1 MAEKPAAERTEQ
13 PTPRRLQKALEKG
26 QVAQSQELPAAVSI
40 AVLVLMLGLMGPW
53 LLDWFGTQMQ
63 SGLTGEKGV
72 FADSHTFVKFANA
85 QIVKGLLVIAPICG
99 ALLAGSVL
107 ACAAVSGLNFAPKAL
122 EMKFDAINPAKG
134 FENLFN
140 MRSVVR
146 LMISVAKLFF
156 VTLLVWLYLESQL
169 ETLAGLRWAWS
180 LPMLAAMSKI
190 ILGLL
195 LRVCTAIVIIA
206 AADVFYQ
213 KFRHAQEL
221 KMTKQEVKQ
230 DRKDTEGSP
239 ELKGRIRRMQM
250 EMTRKR
256 MLAEVPKA
264 NVVLVNPTHVAVAMR
279 YDAKSMEAPVVVA
292 KGADNVAEKIREVAR
307 AYGVPIVRR
316 PELAR
321 TIYATVDI
329 GGAIPSTLYVAV
341 AEVLAMIYRLRHR
354 R

>member
-13 PTPRRLQKALEKG
+13 PTPRRLKKASERG

-40 AVLVLMLGLMGPW
+40 VVLVLMLALTGRG
-53 LLDWFGTQMQ
+53 LLDWFGGQMQ
-63 SGLTGEKGV
+63 SAMTGDNGV
-72 FADSHTFVKFANA
+72 FADSRTFVKFANG
-85 QIVKGLLVIAPICG
+85 QIANLLMVIAPICG
-99 ALLAGSVL
+99 ALLVGSVL
-107 ACAAVSGLNFAPKAL
+107 ACTAVSGVNFAPKAL
-122 EMKFDAINPAKG
+122 ELKLDEINPAKG
-134 FENLFN
+134 FGKLFN

-146 LMISVAKLFF
+146 LGISVAKLFF
-156 VTLLVWLYLESQL
+156 VTLLVWLYLESRL
-169 ETLAGLRWAWS
+169 ERLAGLRWAWS
-180 LPMLAAMSKI
+180 LPMFSAMSKI

-195 LRVCTAIVIIA
+195 LRVCMALLIIA

-213 KFRHAQEL
+213 KFKHGQEL

-230 DRKDTEGSP
+230 DRKDTDGSP
-239 ELKGRIRRMQM
+239 ELKGRIRRMQI
-250 EMTRKR
+250 EMTQNR
-256 MLAEVPKA
+256 MIAEVPTA
-264 NVVLVNPTHVAVAMR
+264 NAVIVNPTHVAVALR
-279 YDAKSMEAPVVVA
+279 YDAKSMEAPLVVA

-321 TIYATVDI
+321 AIYSTVDI
-329 GGAIPSTLYVAV
+329 GGAIPQTLYVAV